1 MPKQTKKQNRK
12 MKTRKTKKRHDRKQK
27 GGNKEDELN
36 MMVHK
41 SLEVFKK
48 SVDDYLNAGGDI
60 NKQGRK
66 GITALMEATYLLSIP
81 KINYLLEHGAD
92 VNVVA
97 DNGTTAYSYAYG
109 NNKIVNILKD
119 AGAITDPTYL
129 LLLAIRA
136 NNDASAKAMI
146 DNRDAIDLDIDK
158 NTFYRTKKLREDGI
172 NYKIYE
178 YPLNLAI
185 LMGKNE
191 IVKDL
196 LDAGADLNIES
207 DYLSSDMLDSDE
219 EILLEEDGE
228 NPLLLAVRFS
238 DEDIVR
244 IILEENIAPDR
255 GQEKRLDINAISYI
269 HEHSALQVAV
279 ANEEAE
285 KVKLLVDAGANVNI
299 RTVDDIEN
307 TPLILAAYNGNLEI
321 VKILVEGGADVDLTN
336 NEGVTAVV
344 ASIYENDSLDILEYF
359 SEQGHMGAARLLLSI
374 SDHKEPEKKDTTVVV
389 RQILPTPIK
398 HQPQDKPIPEIL
410 HNPKLTFYDVIDMEE
425 KSVQAFLDEDPDNI
439 IFVYKKQIIGTN
451 RQQLYREFTTNRTKI
466 MLECK
471 ESNTYF
477 HQPEENLV
485 KDNENTLLY
494 YLNMDIVGLLGILLP
509 ISQLKS
515 LTTIV
520 HVVQP
525 DTPPYKPMTPDTPP
539 ETPPY
544 PPNTPPYEPM
554 TPDTTPPSPHFG
566 EDISPIRG
574 GNLFANVFVVDT
586 SEDPK
591 VARAITSFG
600 AYDGDNVVSAKH
612 CAEEEPMKIGKLYS
626 VDFPLR
632 KKPVKR
638 TRSKSP
644 KNKTR
649 KVRKQPK
656 SP

>member
-1 MPKQTKKQNRK
+1 
-12 MKTRKTKKRHDRKQK
+12 
-27 GGNKEDELN
+27 

-60 NKQGRK
+60 NKQGSK
-66 GITALMEATYLLSIP
+66 GITALMEAAALLSIP
-81 KINYLLEHGAD
+81 KVKYLLEHGAD
-92 VNVVA
+92 VNAVA
-97 DNGTTAYSYAYG
+97 DDGTTAYSYAYG
-109 NNKIVNILKD
+109 NDKIVNILKD
-119 AGAITDPTYL
+119 AGANTDPTYL

-146 DNRDAIDLDIDK
+146 DNRDVIDLDIDK

-191 IVKDL
+191 IVKHL

-207 DYLSSDMLDSDE
+207 DYLSSHMLDSDE

-279 ANEEAE
+279 ENEEAE

-344 ASIYENDSLDILEYF
+344 ASIYENDSMDVLEYF
-359 SEQGHMGAARLLLSI
+359 QNKGIWVQTRLLLSI
-374 SDHKEPEKKDTTVVV
+374 SDHKEPEKKDTTVVI
-389 RQILPTPIK
+389 RQILPTPINISPK
-398 HQPQDKPIPEIL
+398 T
-410 HNPKLTFYDVIDMEE
+410 NPYPRYYTTRN
-425 KSVQAFLDEDPDNI
+425 SH
-439 IFVYKKQIIGTN
+439 
-451 RQQLYREFTTNRTKI
+451 FTT
-466 MLECK
+466 
-471 ESNTYF
+471 
-477 HQPEENLV
+477 
-485 KDNENTLLY
+485 
-494 YLNMDIVGLLGILLP
+494 
-509 ISQLKS
+509 
-515 LTTIV
+515 
-520 HVVQP
+520 
-525 DTPPYKPMTPDTPP
+525 
-539 ETPPY
+539 
-544 PPNTPPYEPM
+544 
-554 TPDTTPPSPHFG
+554 
-566 EDISPIRG
+566 
-574 GNLFANVFVVDT
+574 
-586 SEDPK
+586 
-591 VARAITSFG
+591 
-600 AYDGDNVVSAKH
+600 
-612 CAEEEPMKIGKLYS
+612 
-626 VDFPLR
+626 
-632 KKPVKR
+632 
-638 TRSKSP
+638 
-644 KNKTR
+644 
-649 KVRKQPK
+649 
-656 SP
+656 